1 MRTPS
6 HAPSVRLSRAAGP
19 RPPRSR
25 ARRVLRPLPRPRKRR
40 GGAMAERH
48 SAIDTTTP
56 PFEGR
61 HGSAGAPRAF
71 GGWGAISGPPISID
85 TTGPPCENVLNSPTF
100 RRRRTRTDDA
110 DVTRT
115 IRAGRGRR
123 AAVHAGLQRVP
134 GRAPRSPERARAE
147 AARRPR
153 AAARRRARGPPPGAA
168 AAERGD
174 HRRLEGAAR
183 SRRAQEAGHRDLR
196 TMLDHLDVHQRAQ
209 PRSG

>member
-85 TTGPPCENVLNSPTF
+85 TTGPPCEKGLNSPTF

-134 GRAPRSPERARAE
+134 GRAPRSPERARAVG
-147 AARRPR
+147 AQLQ
-153 AAARRRARGPPPGAA
+153 RARVQAIV
-168 AAERGD
+168 ERGQELVEGRREQPLGALD
-174 HRRLEGAAR
+174 RLESYA
-183 SRRAQEAGHRDLR
+183 
-196 TMLDHLDVHQRAQ
+196 
-209 PRSG
+209 

>member
-1 MRTPS
+1 
-6 HAPSVRLSRAAGP
+6 
-19 RPPRSR
+19 
-25 ARRVLRPLPRPRKRR
+25 
-40 GGAMAERH
+40 MAERH

-85 TTGPPCENVLNSPTF
+85 TTGPPCENGLNSPTF

-153 AAARRRARGPPPGAA
+153 GFRRSWRVVRKS
-168 AAERGD
+168 
-174 HRRLEGAAR
+174 LKR
-183 SRRAQEAGHRDLR
+183 SEE
-196 TMLDHLDVHQRAQ
+196 TM
-209 PRSG
+209 